1 MVTPS
6 ELNNSSVPEGS
17 QDLRKMGRYVFES
30 YRGETSEVWADSYGV
45 VQVSIEQL
53 ESLMENSGF
62 PLREFY
68 PHFTEE
74 ELAR

>member
-6 ELNNSSVPEGS
+6 ELNTSSAAEGA

-45 VQVSIEQL
+45 VQVSIEQM
-53 ESLMENSGF
+53 EVLMENMGF
-62 PLREFY
+62 PLRHFY

-74 ELAR
+74 ELNR